1 MKRENLIE
9 TELKLPLIQL
19 NVPATPSAYP
29 RESFE
34 GHFIKKLLEGLK
46 QSDSSESLFHLEM
59 VGRLSEFL
67 CEKLGK
73 SPRETSEIGLF
84 ARLHDIGKIGI
95 PREILNKRGRLT
107 SQEFDVMKK
116 HTDIGYY
123 LLEGLKVSQ
132 EGLEIIKYHH
142 EKWDGTGYYGLE
154 EESIPQ
160 SARIVAIAD
169 VYDALRMERPYKN
182 AFTHEEALEIIL
194 GDRGTHFD
202 PEITDIFSQYEEEIE
217 NMYEAINVYTKADK
231 NGKSVA

>member
-1 MKRENLIE
+1 MNRENIIE
-9 TELKLPLIQL
+9 TQLKLPLIQAGAPI
-19 NVPATPSAYP
+19 VSPVYP

-34 GHFIKKLLEGLK
+34 GRFIKTLLEGLK

-73 SPRETSEIGLF
+73 STRETSEIGLF

-123 LLEGLKVSQ
+123 LLEGLEVSRD
-132 EGLEIIKYHH
+132 GLEIIKYHH

-154 EESIPQ
+154 GEDIPQ

-169 VYDALRMERPYKN
+169 VYDALRMERPYKG
-182 AFTHEEALEIIL
+182 AFSHEEALEIIL

-202 PEITDIFSQYEEEIE
+202 PEITDIFSKYEDEIKK
-217 NMYEAINVYTKADK
+217 MYEAINVYKKIDK